1 LKNVEQRLKLKE
13 KVMQRREVFNYEDA
27 ENECDAEL
35 LKKNDARLEKRTH
48 TV

>member
-1 LKNVEQRLKLKE
+1 MLSRDWNLKKKLCKD
-13 KVMQRREVFNYEDA
+13 REVFNYEDA